1 MSQVCDLSLGK
12 CILGQL
18 NLPLVLLK
26 KMQDLLNMLQMLL
39 IRATV
44 NQDIIK
50 KTPTH
55 IFLTRE
61 LM

>member
-1 MSQVCDLSLGK
+1 MSQVCDFSLGK
-12 CILGQL
+12 CTFGQL

-26 KMQDLLNMLQMLL
+26 KLQDLLNMLQMLL